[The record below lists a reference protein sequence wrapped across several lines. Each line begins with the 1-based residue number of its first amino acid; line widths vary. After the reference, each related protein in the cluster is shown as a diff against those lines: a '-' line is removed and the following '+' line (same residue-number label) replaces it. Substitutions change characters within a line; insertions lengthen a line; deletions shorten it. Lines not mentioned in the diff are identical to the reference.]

1 MKRVLLINP
10 PGTEQGGYSNPPLG
24 LLYLAGTLRKN
35 GFEVRVVDG
44 CVEGPEA
51 LAAVLADFRPE
62 LAGVTCLTPERKKAL
77 AATRQVKDFDAGII
91 TVLGGVHPTIM
102 HDQLMRNYP
111 FVDFGVI
118 GEGESALLE
127 IAEGKPPEGIA
138 GIVYRSGGEIRKT
151 AVRVHEKDLD
161 KLPFPAWS
169 LVDLKKYP
177 ARGSGIVNGVD
188 LAREPR
194 VSVIFSRGCSGHC
207 DFCSTWWIW
216 RGWRRRSAGNMA
228 DEMQLLY
235 RDYGIRHFCF
245 ADDSMTVDREGVIAL
260 CDEIVSRNMRIAFH
274 ATTRTDCVD
283 AEMLAKMKAAG
294 CYNIAFGIETSSPEL
309 LAKMGKENTVA
320 ASEKA
325 IALCKQA
332 GIRATALIIAGAVG
346 ETWKTI
352 GETAAFLRRTRPDEV
367 GCVGGLWILPGTKL
381 YRDCVGRGIITDEFW
396 LGDEPYLVYTAEHT
410 LEELMRM
417 QKRVTSYDTLFS
429 RAVSR
434 LKRIFR
440 WTA

>member
-1 MKRVLLINP
+1 ML
-10 PGTEQGGYSNPPLG
+10 
-24 LLYLAGTLRKN
+24 
-35 GFEVRVVDG
+35 
-44 CVEGPEA
+44 
-51 LAAVLADFRPE
+51 
-62 LAGVTCLTPERKKAL
+62 
-77 AATRQVKDFDAGII
+77 
-91 TVLGGVHPTIM
+91 
-102 HDQLMRNYP
+102 
-111 FVDFGVI
+111 
-118 GEGESALLE
+118 
-127 IAEGKPPEGIA
+127 
-138 GIVYRSGGEIRKT
+138 
-151 AVRVHEKDLD
+151 
-161 KLPFPAWS
+161 
-169 LVDLKKYP
+169 DLKKYP
-177 ARGSGIVNGVD
+177 ARGSGIVNGID

-235 RDYGIRHFCF
+235 RDHGIRHFCF

-260 CDEIVSRNMRIAFH
+260 CDEILSRGMKIAFH

-332 GIRATALIIAGAVG
+332 GIKATALIIAGAVG

-381 YRDCVGRGIITDEFW
+381 YRDCAARGIINDDFW
-396 LGDEPYLVYTAEHT
+396 LGDEPYLVYTAEHSP
-410 LEELMRM
+410 EELKRM
-417 QKRVTSYDTLFS
+417 QKMVANYDTLFS
-429 RAVSR
+429 RAASR
-434 LKRIFR
+434 VKRIFG

>member
-24 LLYLAGTLRKN
+24 LLYLAGTLEKA

-51 LAAVLADFRPE
+51 LAAALAEFRPE

-77 AATRQVKDFDAGII
+77 AAARQVKDFDAKII

-111 FVDFGVI
+111 FVDFAVI
-118 GEGESALLE
+118 GEGESALLA
-127 IAEGKPPEGIA
+127 IAEEKPPEGIA
-138 GIVYRSGGEIRKT
+138 GIVYRSGGGVRKT
-151 AVRVHEKDLD
+151 AVRVHEKELD
-161 KLPFPAWS
+161 NLPFPAWH
-169 LVDLKKYP
+169 LLDLKKYP
-177 ARGSGIVNGVD
+177 ARGSGIVNGID

-235 RDYGIRHFCF
+235 RDHGIRHFCF

-260 CDEIVSRNMRIAFH
+260 CDEILSRGMKIAFH

-332 GIRATALIIAGAVG
+332 GIKATALIIAGAVG

-381 YRDCVGRGIITDEFW
+381 YRDCAARGIINDDFW
-396 LGDEPYLVYTAEHT
+396 LGDEPYLVYTAEHSP
-410 LEELMRM
+410 EELKRM
-417 QKRVTSYDTLFS
+417 QKMVANYDTLFS
-429 RAVSR
+429 RAASR
-434 LKRIFR
+434 VKRIFG

>member
-10 PGTEQGGYSNPPLG
+10 PGTEQGGYSTPPLG
-24 LLYLAGTLRKN
+24 LLYLAGTLLN
-35 GFEVRVVDG
+35 GGFEVRVVDG
-44 CVEGPEA
+44 CVEGEGAIARA
-51 LAAVLADFRPE
+51 LAEFRPDI
-62 LAGVTCLTPERKKAL
+62 AGVTCLTPRRKKAL
-77 AATRQVKDFDAGII
+77 AAARQVKDFDAKIL

-102 HDQLMRNYP
+102 REQVMWHYP
-111 FVDFGVI
+111 FVDFVVI

-127 IAEGKPPEGIA
+127 IAVGKSPAEIA
-138 GIVYRSGGEIRKT
+138 GIVYRRGGEILKT
-151 AVRVHEKDLD
+151 AARVYEKNLD
-161 KLPFPAWS
+161 NIPFPAWR

-177 ARGSGIVNGVD
+177 AIGTGVVNGVD
-188 LAREPR
+188 LAGEPR

-216 RGWRRRSAGNMA
+216 RGWRRRSTANMA
-228 DEMQLLY
+228 DEMDLLY
-235 RDYGIRHFCF
+235 RDFGIRHFCF
-245 ADDSMTVDREGVIAL
+245 ADDSMTVDREGVSAL
-260 CDEIVSRNMRIAFH
+260 CDEIISRRMKIAFH

-320 ASEKA
+320 ASERA
-325 IALCKQA
+325 VALCRQA
-332 GIRATALIIAGAVG
+332 GIKVTALIIVGSVG

-352 GETAAFLRRTRPDEV
+352 DETVAFLRRTRPDEV

-381 YRDCVGRGIITDEFW
+381 YRECVGRGIINDDFW
-396 LGDEPYLVYTAEHT
+396 LGDEPYMVYTAEHSP
-410 LEELMRM
+410 EELIRM
-417 QKRVTSYDTLFS
+417 QDRVANYDTIFY
-429 RAVSR
+429 RAASR